1 MPVCD
6 VFFVKPLLSVLKIG
20 CLAMAVKAGG
30 ILVQAISQHSTVK
43 GGALIP
49 VLIGVS
55 LRC

>member
-6 VFFVKPLLSVLKIG
+6 VFFVKPLPSVLKIG

-30 ILVQAISQHSTVK
+30 ILVQAISQHSTVR
-43 GGALIP
+43 GALIP